1 MTRNF
6 PTMTRLN
13 PALIAASALL
23 ALTAPATVAAQR
35 TALPGAE
42 VLERMRKAYD
52 GKWYNTLTFIQ
63 RTIIERPG
71 AKPDTTIWYETV
83 LGSKLRIDVGDP
95 SLGNGMLYTADST
108 IVVRNGSVVRSLGN
122 GNPFLPLIMGVY
134 LQPVAQTAR
143 EIGAFGVD
151 VSKATVGTWEG
162 RRVDIVGASSTTDTT
177 SAQFWVD
184 DLNLVVRVL
193 GTLRG
198 MGNADVRI
206 GGYERVGQAWLGT
219 RVSILQNGRTQ
230 VEEYSDWK
238 AGMPVSPK
246 FFDVSDWKGAPHWA
260 PKKPQ

>member
-1 MTRNF
+1 MKRLIPATF
-6 PTMTRLN
+6 AAAALFSLASPTT
-13 PALIAASALL
+13 LIAQAN
-23 ALTAPATVAAQR
+23 
-35 TALPGAE
+35 ALPGVT

-63 RTIIERPG
+63 RTIVERPG
-71 AKPDTTIWYETV
+71 AKADTTIWYETV
-83 LGSKLRIDVGDP
+83 MGSRLRIDVGSP
-95 SLGNGMLYTADST
+95 ANGQGMLYTPEST
-108 IVVRNGSVVRSLGN
+108 YVVRGGALARAIPS

-143 EIGAFGVD
+143 EVGAFGID
-151 VSKATVGTWEG
+151 VSKATVGSWEG
-162 RRVDIVGASSTTDTT
+162 RRVDIVGASSTSDTT

-193 GTLRG
+193 GSLRG

-206 GGYERVGQAWLGT
+206 GGYERVGPAWLGT
-219 RVSILQNGRTQ
+219 RVSIIQSGRTQ

-238 AGMPVSPK
+238 AGATVSPEL
-246 FFDVSDWKGAPHWA
+246 FDLTKWTTAPHWA